1 MRLYCHLFATFACV
15 LALAAPAAAV
25 CGDGVVE
32 AGEQCDLGV
41 ANCPPGVCCGTSCD
55 SSCQL
60 VGRCTGN
67 LACCS
72 TDADCPVG
80 EGCCGNLAI
89 EDPEQ
94 CDDGN
99 RINGDCCSTS
109 CEAEPTP
116 CVPLPLECGALGP
129 LNVLGNPSIRQV
141 ILRDSRP
148 VDGEFDVNARDQF
161 VLPDGLDIDP
171 DTEIVSLF
179 LTQNDGANGSFD
191 LYAGTLDPG
200 QCPATECFAP
210 KTNANGL
217 DKSWDFHRS
226 TGMSI
231 APGWEMARF
240 SRNLGF
246 PAQIRESYALRN
258 APVGAPAL
266 TDGVR
271 RVRSSVVLGDV
282 CVTRLL
288 DCRRNRRSTRY
299 VCRETHCGDGVRQR
313 GEQCG
318 EPGLSCRPGKEC
330 DTCRCHSPAPQG

>member
-1 MRLYCHLFATFACV
+1 MRMHRPLFATLLFL

-25 CGDGVVE
+25 CGDGIIE
-32 AGEQCDLGV
+32 AGEDCDLGV
-41 ANCPPGVCCGTSCD
+41 ANCEPGVCCGTSCD

-89 EDPEQ
+89 EGPEQ

-109 CEAEPTP
+109 CQEEPSP
-116 CVPLPLECGALGP
+116 CVPLPPECGALGP
-129 LNVLGNPSIRQV
+129 LNVLGNPSIRQI

-148 VDGEFDVNARDQF
+148 VDGLFDLSARDQF

-171 DTEIVSLF
+171 DSEIVSLF
-179 LTQNDGANGSFD
+179 LTQNDGTNGSID
-191 LYAGTLDPG
+191 LYAGVLDPA
-200 QCPATECFAP
+200 QCPATQCFEA
-210 KTNANGL
+210 KTNAAGL
-217 DKSWDFHRS
+217 DKSWEFRPSSDIN
-226 TGMSI
+226 G
-231 APGWEMARF
+231 APGWSIARF
-240 SRNLGF
+240 TRNLGF
-246 PAQIRESYALRN
+246 SSQIREVFALRGS
-258 APVGAPAL
+258 PVDTPEIA
-266 TDGVR
+266 DGVR
-271 RVRSSVVLGDV
+271 RARFSVVLGDV

-288 DCRRNRRSTRY
+288 DCRRNRRGTRY

-318 EPGLSCRPGKEC
+318 EPGLSCRAGKEC
-330 DTCRCHSPAPQG
+330 DSCRCLSPLP